1 MNTVKSL
8 SQERPASPR
17 LLLQTPHRLMFF
29 IGASNLL
36 LAMAWWALWLASTRW
51 PAWTMPQTPVPPGW
65 LHAFV
70 MQYLVFPSFIF
81 GFLLTVFPRWMG
93 LGDTTRW
100 HYVPGGAGLMG
111 GQLAILLSAAG
122 WEVGMV
128 IGLFMALAGWT
139 SGLVILGKLVA
150 DERGC
155 TWHARSCYAAL
166 VFGYIGLL
174 AFLAFVLGASP
185 GWAFASMK
193 IGSVALLLPIYLT
206 VAHRMFPFFASGV
219 VPCYKPWRPM
229 WWLAAMWA
237 LLVVHL
243 GMELVHAYAW
253 LWLVDVPLL
262 LLSLLALWH
271 WWPRKRM
278 PGLLAVLFFGL
289 AWLPV
294 TFALYV
300 VQSLGYLLTDQFML
314 GRAPMHAM
322 YIGFFGSLL
331 IAMVTRV
338 TQGHSGR
345 PLVMPPAAWFA
356 FIAIQLVAVT
366 RIAAEL
372 SGDAVL
378 WQAVAAA
385 GWLVAFL
392 PWVGRIGNIYLRP
405 RADGKAG

>member
-1 MNTVKSL
+1 
-8 SQERPASPR
+8 
-17 LLLQTPHRLMFF
+17 
-29 IGASNLL
+29 
-36 LAMAWWALWLASTRW
+36 
-51 PAWTMPQTPVPPGW
+51 
-65 LHAFV
+65 
-70 MQYLVFPSFIF
+70 
-81 GFLLTVFPRWMG
+81 
-93 LGDTTRW
+93 
-100 HYVPGGAGLMG
+100 
-111 GQLAILLSAAG
+111 
-122 WEVGMV
+122 
-128 IGLFMALAGWT
+128 
-139 SGLVILGKLVA
+139 
-150 DERGC
+150 
-155 TWHARSCYAAL
+155 
-166 VFGYIGLL
+166 
-174 AFLAFVLGASP
+174 
-185 GWAFASMK
+185 
-193 IGSVALLLPIYLT
+193 
-206 VAHRMFPFFASGV
+206 
-219 VPCYKPWRPM
+219 M

>member
-100 HYVPGGAGLMG
+100 HYVPVGAGLMG

-219 VPCYKPWRPM
+219 VPGYKPWRPM

-237 LLVVHL
+237 LLMVHL

>member
-1 MNTVKSL
+1 
-8 SQERPASPR
+8 
-17 LLLQTPHRLMFF
+17 
-29 IGASNLL
+29 
-36 LAMAWWALWLASTRW
+36 
-51 PAWTMPQTPVPPGW
+51 
-65 LHAFV
+65 
-70 MQYLVFPSFIF
+70 
-81 GFLLTVFPRWMG
+81 
-93 LGDTTRW
+93 
-100 HYVPGGAGLMG
+100 
-111 GQLAILLSAAG
+111 
-122 WEVGMV
+122 
-128 IGLFMALAGWT
+128 
-139 SGLVILGKLVA
+139 
-150 DERGC
+150 
-155 TWHARSCYAAL
+155 
-166 VFGYIGLL
+166 
-174 AFLAFVLGASP
+174 
-185 GWAFASMK
+185 
-193 IGSVALLLPIYLT
+193 
-206 VAHRMFPFFASGV
+206 MFPFFASGV

-338 TQGHSGR
+338 TQGHSCLLYTSR
-345 PLVMPPAAWFA
+345 CV
-356 FIAIQLVAVT
+356 
-366 RIAAEL
+366 
-372 SGDAVL
+372 
-378 WQAVAAA
+378 
-385 GWLVAFL
+385 
-392 PWVGRIGNIYLRP
+392 
-405 RADGKAG
+405 